1 MQKQG
6 KFILMNRD
14 EFKDYILK
22 LKVNRKIFLIQNHH
36 TYIPNYKH
44 FKNNH
49 FTLLKGMERSHLK
62 RGFEEIGQNI
72 TIFPDGLIAICR
84 PLEEAPAGIKGAN
97 STGICIENV
106 GNFDVGGDKMSEE
119 QKKSIVF
126 VNAVLCKKFKL
137 TPSINTIVYHHW
149 YDLATGKRTNGA
161 GTTKSCPGT
170 NFFGGNTVEAANKY
184 FIPLIKK
191 ELELL
196 NEAITQIKK
205 GQVLAITLNLREQP
219 STTSKIVGTYKRDD
233 MVQILDEKEG
243 WYRTSKGWVCKD
255 YVKVIG

>member
-22 LKVNRKIFLIQNHH
+22 LKVNRKISLIQNHH

-49 FTLLKGMERSHLK
+49 FTLLGGMERSHLE

-84 PLEEAPAGIKGAN
+84 PLEEAPACIKGAN
-97 STGICIENV
+97 STGICIESV
-106 GNFDVGGDKMSEE
+106 GNFDIGGDKMSEE
-119 QKKSIVF
+119 QKKSIIF
-126 VNAVLCKKFKL
+126 VNAVLCKRFKL
-137 TPSINTIVYHHW
+137 APSINTIVYHHW
-149 YDLATGKRTNGA
+149 YDLNTGKRTNGK
-161 GTTKSCPGT
+161 GVTKSCPGT

-184 FIPLIKK
+184 FIPLIQK
-191 ELELL
+191 ELEQMGK
-196 NEAITQIKK
+196 ASQTKK
-205 GQVLAITLNLREQP
+205 GQVLATTLNIREQP
-219 STTSKIVGTYKRDD
+219 FTSAKILGTYKKGG
-233 MVQILDEKEG
+233 IIEIIDENEG
-243 WYRTSKGWVCKD
+243 WYKTNKGWVCKD
-255 YVKVIG
+255 YVKILN